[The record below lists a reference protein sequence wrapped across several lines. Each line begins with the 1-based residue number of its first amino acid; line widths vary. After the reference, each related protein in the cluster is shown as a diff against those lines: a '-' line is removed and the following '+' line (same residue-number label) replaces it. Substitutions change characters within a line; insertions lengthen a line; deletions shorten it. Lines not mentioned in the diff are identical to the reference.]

1 MKSLSAPTKVYI
13 FSTILLGLGLI
24 AWTVFALDWTNPGL
38 YLMAALGAVAQ
49 TLKVEGPND
58 KTNYSIA
65 WFVYGFAFI
74 AFGSTAALF
83 VIVISHLV
91 EWIWHKYPWYI
102 QYFNIGN
109 HVISAYLAGLVFVLF
124 KVGNS
129 PLNLG
134 SALSMAFT
142 NIVFVFTNHF
152 MVGLVV
158 KLARGQSFAESGVF
172 EFLTLSLD
180 FATLSLG
187 TATALA
193 WAYNPFAALLTSL
206 PLILLYQA
214 LRLPALVRRLKE
226 MKH

>member
-1 MKSLSAPTKVYI
+1 LKNLSAQAKVYI
-13 FSTILLGLGLI
+13 LGTILAGLGLL
-24 AWTVFALDWTNPGL
+24 AWTAGELDWTNPGL
-38 YLMAALGAVAQ
+38 YLLAALGAVAQ

-74 AFGSTAALF
+74 ALGPAAALF
-83 VIVISHLV
+83 VIVFSHLV

-102 QYFNIGN
+102 QSFNIGN
-109 HVISAYLAGLVFVLF
+109 HVISVYLAGLVFVLLRA
-124 KVGNS
+124 GIR
-129 PLNLG
+129 PLSLS
-134 SALSMAFT
+134 SALSMAFA

-152 MVGLVV
+152 LVGLVV

-214 LRLPALVRRLKE
+214 LRLPALMRRLKE
-226 MKH
+226 GTI